1 MPDLEDEIFAEAT
14 APAQETHVESQPTAS
29 VEAPASVANEEGLA
43 PEAPA
48 QPQPEA
54 RQNGGDL
61 SVALRQE
68 REERKRL
75 QAQMLE
81 LMERV
86 APKAP
91 QPAAKTKEQESQE
104 ADDAVTALLNNP
116 AAWLKAQLDGHL
128 SERLNPVSDEIYQ
141 TKRTLSERFAVQ
153 QHGIDKV
160 KEAYSALD
168 QAISNGAMTLEGVE
182 AALRKSPDPAGEILA
197 WFDNQPANA
206 EKRLREKILEELRAS
221 GEIPAAP
228 AANGNAA
235 PSPIPSLPSLNRA
248 IGNAGAPQSGSM
260 SEEDIFNSAPAFGKR
275 KA

>member
-1 MPDLEDEIFAEAT
+1 MEDEIFAEAT
-14 APAQETHVESQPTAS
+14 ASVPETHVESQPTAP
-29 VEAPASVANEEGLA
+29 VAAPASVADEVSPA
-43 PEAPA
+43 PGALTPE
-48 QPQPEA
+48 QQPEA
-54 RQNGGDL
+54 RQSGGDL

-91 QPAAKTKEQESQE
+91 QPAAKSKEQEARDADE
-104 ADDAVTALLNNP
+104 AVNALLADP
-116 AAWLKAQLDGHL
+116 AAWLKSQLDSQL
-128 SERLNPVSDEIYQ
+128 SEKLTPVSDELYQ
-141 TKRTLSERFAVQ
+141 TKKTLSERWAVREF
-153 QHGIDKV
+153 GLERV
-160 KEAYSALD
+160 KEAYSALE
-168 QAISNGAMTLEGVE
+168 QAIATGALSQEGVE
-182 AALRKSPDPAGEILA
+182 ATLRKSPDPAGEILG

-221 GEIPAAP
+221 GEIPVAP
-228 AANGNAA
+228 AANGNNP

-248 IGNAGAPQSGSM
+248 VGNAGAPQSGSI
-260 SEEDIFNSAPAFGKR
+260 SDDDIFNSAPAFGKR